1 MTQFLSRLFSPR
13 RPRQPGWY
21 IPWMI
26 AAPFVVVFAV
36 NGLLVHFALS
46 SFSGLTSEHA
56 SDEGAHYNLALAAAK
71 AQAERGWQVK
81 MTFTSASGLKGRL
94 DVDLKDRAG
103 QPLTD
108 AEVMVS
114 FMRPTKS
121 GVDSRAKLAGDGSGR
136 YSADVVVPLPGVWDV
151 RLEARHSTGNYQKV
165 ERVWLKS

>member
-1 MTQFLSRLFSPR
+1 MAWLHSRTAPR

-26 AAPFVVVFAV
+26 AAPFLVVFAV
-36 NGLLVHFALS
+36 NGTLVHYALS

-81 MTFTSASGLKGRL
+81 VTFTSAGGLKGRL

-103 QPLTD
+103 QPLSGAAVT
-108 AEVMVS
+108 VG
-114 FMRPTKS
+114 FLRPTKS
-121 GVDSRAKLAGDGSGR
+121 GADSHAKLDEDGAGR
-136 YSADVVVPLPGVWDV
+136 YGAEVVVPLPGVWDV
-151 RLEARHSTGNYQKV
+151 RLEVNHATGSYQKM
-165 ERVWLKS
+165 ERVWLKG